1 MYHRGQRSSAWAVL
15 YVLNED
21 GCTCFE
27 NKVIKNLSSSAFF
40 AYTNENLVFGGDFN
54 CVVNAMDKK
63 GGRPFDSKNAA
74 VTEFESTIRVH
85 SLVDACGR
93 IVNLHNIGFTWSNPS
108 MKIQSRLDYFFIPKF
123 LQKLIQ
129 ECRIMPNIFS
139 DHSALIL
146 TICFDEETAP
156 RGPGCWRFN
165 NSLLSEN

>member
-1 MYHRGQRSSAWAVL
+1 
-15 YVLNED
+15 
-21 GCTCFE
+21 
-27 NKVIKNLSSSAFF
+27 
-40 AYTNENLVFGGDFN
+40 
-54 CVVNAMDKK
+54 MDKK

-108 MKIQSRLDYFFIPKF
+108 MKIQTRSDYFFIPKV

-139 DHSALIL
+139 DHSALIR
-146 TICFDEETAP
+146 FDYCVIKSWKAFASIKVTDVIVTFEKP
-156 RGPGCWRFN
+156 
-165 NSLLSEN
+165 S

>member
-1 MYHRGQRSSAWAVL
+1 M

-21 GCTCFE
+21 GCMCFE
-27 NKVIKNLSSSAFF
+27 NKVIKNLSSSALF
-40 AYTNENLVFGGDFN
+40 AYTNENLVFGGDLN
-54 CVVNAMDKK
+54 CVVNVMDKK

-93 IVNLHNIGFTWSNPS
+93 LVNLHNIGFTWSNPS
-108 MKIQSRLDYFFIPKF
+108 MKIQSRSDYFFIPKV

-129 ECRIMPNIFS
+129 ECRIMPNIFL

-146 TICFDEETAP
+146 TICFDKETAP